1 MFIRARLRNV
11 GLHALALS
19 LVAGGF
25 LPSSALA
32 IDVTDDLPS
41 ISFPSRHDAD
51 SSSQTIRM
59 TSAND
64 TDSAI
69 TSITAVAPNSFA
81 PSAVD
86 AKASCSNPIYA
97 SLCQELKNNMGGSTP
112 TTPTGWQTVYSGS
125 GTSSHKID
133 GTYSSFRG
141 TLVYTDYDGV
151 NYTKSIN
158 GAYGATIS
166 ISDSASYTSRCTA
179 NANANILFVISNGWA
194 FNGTT
199 SVDTDSCRYDVGD
212 KGGQKTV
219 YVRAQITGAKITKL
233 EVYR

>member
-11 GLHALALS
+11 CLHALALS

-32 IDVTDDLPS
+32 LDVTEDLPS
-41 ISFPSRHDAD
+41 LSFPSRHDAD
-51 SSSQTIRM
+51 SASQTIRM
-59 TSAND
+59 TSASE

-97 SLCQELKNNMGGSTP
+97 SLCQELKNNMGSSTPPPP
-112 TTPTGWQTVYSGS
+112 TTPTGWQTIYSGS
-125 GTSSHKID
+125 GTTSLAVS
-133 GTYSSFRG
+133 GSFSSFRG
-141 TLVYTDYDGV
+141 TIAFKDYYGTSYTRTISGTNGGSASASVSD
-151 NYTKSIN
+151 TKST
-158 GAYGATIS
+158 GCTV
-166 ISDSASYTSRCTA
+166 SASIALPIPVSGG
-179 NANANILFVISNGWA
+179 FS

-199 SVDTDSCRYDVGD
+199 SVSSKSCTYYHG
-212 KGGQKTV
+212 TSITNTA
-219 YVRAQITGAKITKL
+219 RAQIQGARITSF